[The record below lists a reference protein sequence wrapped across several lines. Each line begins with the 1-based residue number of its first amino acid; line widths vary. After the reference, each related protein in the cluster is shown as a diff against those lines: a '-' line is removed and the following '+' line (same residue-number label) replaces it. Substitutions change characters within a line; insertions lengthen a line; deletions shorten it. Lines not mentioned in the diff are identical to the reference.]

1 VTTSIRN
8 GSRPSSRAFTLV
20 ELLVVIAIIG
30 VLVGLLLPAVQA
42 ARESARRSSCTNKL
56 KQIGLGMHGHHDA
69 KGKLPCTSQIT
80 LGDGCAAA
88 NMINSGLLATGTNPP
103 WTNWNVDV
111 MPYIE
116 LQEVYDTLNKTL
128 NLNATANR
136 GLFVSRPFP
145 HQACPSNAAAAT
157 MRTSGSY
164 SGFRYFVAG
173 AGAPTGASCYAT
185 MCGPQ
190 QNGGATTDCSAAGSP
205 SYCNV
210 YVNEPGCGA
219 ATMGTKPQASMNP
232 GMFGIQSRFQC
243 KFKDVTDGLAKTI
256 MFAERRPE
264 WSSYAGIAGAESYGV
279 STRNAINSA
288 NLDVTNDNSSVNAT
302 IAASNHPGGAFF
314 CFGDGAVRFLEEWIQ
329 FDVYNRLGD
338 RRDGQSVSV
347 P

>member
-1 VTTSIRN
+1 
-8 GSRPSSRAFTLV
+8 
-20 ELLVVIAIIG
+20 VIAIIG

-56 KQIGLGMHGHHDA
+56 KQIGLALHNHNDA
-69 KGKLPCTSQIT
+69 RGKLPCTSLIT
-80 LGDGCAAA
+80 LSEGCAAA
-88 NMINSGLLATGTNPP
+88 NVLNASPTVLGTGTNPP
-103 WTNWNVDV
+103 WTNWNVAI

-116 LQEVYDTLNKTL
+116 FQEVYDALNKTL
-128 NLNATANR
+128 NLNAIANR
-136 GLFVSRPFP
+136 GFLVSRPFP
-145 HQACPSNAAAAT
+145 HQACPSNPASAT
-157 MRTSGSY
+157 LRTSGTY
-164 SGFRYFVAG
+164 AGFRYFAVG
-173 AGAPTGASCYAT
+173 GSPMAPSCYAT

-190 QNGGATTDCSAAGSP
+190 QSGGATTDCSAAGSP

-210 YVNEPGCGA
+210 YVNEWGCGP
-219 ATMGTKPQASMNP
+219 TFMGTKPQASMNP

-256 MFAERRPE
+256 MIAERRPE
-264 WSSYAGIAGAESYGV
+264 WTSYGGIAGAESYGV
-279 STRNAINSA
+279 STQNTINSP

-314 CFGDGAVRFLEEWIQ
+314 CFGDGSVRFLEDWIQ

-338 RRDGQSVSV
+338 RRDGQNVSA